1 MEGEFMLALYTE
13 EQLGAAYQVYARIH
27 AAKDVDIVDYET
39 YRGIFESQ
47 YMAMTKADEI
57 FDGTDEGEFI
67 H

>member
-27 AAKDVDIVDYET
+27 AAKDVDIVDFET
-39 YRGIFESQ
+39 YRVIFESQ

-57 FDGTDEGEFI
+57 FDGQDETT

>member
-1 MEGEFMLALYTE
+1 MLALYTE

-27 AAKDVDIVDYET
+27 AAKDVDIVDFET
-39 YRGIFESQ
+39 YRVIFESQ

>member
-1 MEGEFMLALYTE
+1 MLALYTE

-27 AAKDVDIVDYET
+27 AAKEVDIVDFET
-39 YRGIFESQ
+39 YRIIFESQ

-57 FDGTDEGEFI
+57 FDGEDDAV

>member
-1 MEGEFMLALYTE
+1 MKGGFMLALYTE
-13 EQLGAAYQVYARIH
+13 DQLAAAYQVYARFH
-27 AAKDVDIVDYET
+27 ASKELDIVDYET

>member
-1 MEGEFMLALYTE
+1 MKGEFMLALYTE

-27 AAKDVDIVDYET
+27 AAKEVDIVDFET
-39 YRGIFESQ
+39 YRIIFESQ

-57 FDGTDEGEFI
+57 FDGEDDAV

>member
-1 MEGEFMLALYTE
+1 MEGEYMLALYTE

-27 AAKDVDIVDYET
+27 AAKDVDIVDFET
-39 YRGIFESQ
+39 YRVIFESQ

-57 FDGTDEGEFI
+57 FDGQDETT